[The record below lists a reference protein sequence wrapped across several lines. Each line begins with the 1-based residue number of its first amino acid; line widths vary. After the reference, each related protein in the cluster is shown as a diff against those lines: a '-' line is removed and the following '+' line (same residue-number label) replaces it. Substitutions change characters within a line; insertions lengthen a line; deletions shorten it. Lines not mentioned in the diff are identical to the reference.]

1 MSSRIARAHIVVPH
15 TPTTTSATRDPAPTQ
30 PFWRVSVNSG
40 RYNAVIAQAT
50 EGFRKQLFSNKPS
63 GERPQL
69 VVAADEAAQAE
80 YVVKRVL
87 EYREEGIDLK
97 RQAVL

>member
-40 RYNAVIAQAT
+40 RYKVLPMPTSAT
-50 EGFRKQLFSNKPS
+50 PQFLLEGAAYALEQCGIFLSDAALLYRS
-63 GERPQL
+63 GSYRNS
-69 VVAADEAAQAE
+69 VVLAAS
-80 YVVKRVL
+80 RISVL
-87 EYREEGIDLK
+87 LLR
-97 RQAVL
+97 

>member
-40 RYNAVIAQAT
+40 RYYAVAACIDPGSPVVDDCLCGPAVPQLFHHLHELLAAGIAIGVAHLPSAAVI
-50 EGFRKQLFSNKPS
+50 FRCGGQP
-63 GERPQL
+63 
-69 VVAADEAAQAE
+69 
-80 YVVKRVL
+80 
-87 EYREEGIDLK
+87 
-97 RQAVL
+97 